1 MSVSDYSCAQFPPCS
16 QPVVVVYQGHGHG
29 GIYGSCADH
38 KPWENPADGKPK
50 PLSDYK
56 IIHGEA

>member
-1 MSVSDYSCAQFPPCS
+1 MGVEDYGCARVDCNARA
-16 QPVVVVYQGHGHG
+16 VVVYQGATHPA
-29 GIYGSCADH
+29 IYGSCADH

-56 IIHGEA
+56 IIHGEP